1 MIPKIILKGIQKE
14 GKNNINNKKNI
25 IYVSPDNI
33 ETLMSAIILKD
44 YRPFILNQTNPKY
57 QSELKKIIEL
67 YEHNK
72 LDNYKIALVR
82 TKDLL
87 STEKNYNLDFNI
99 EPYFINNDYISFGE
113 HTIEE
118 LKQYFEPKNLEQRIY
133 SDSHLIE

>member
-14 GKNNINNKKNI
+14 EKNNISDKKNI

-33 ETLMSAIILKD
+33 ETVMSAILLKD

-67 YEHNK
+67 YENNK
-72 LDNYKIALVR
+72 LGNYKIALVR
-82 TKDLL
+82 TKDVL

-99 EPYFINNDYISFGE
+99 EPYFINNNYIRFGE